1 MKRILSIDG
10 GGAMGIIPLTVLKE
24 IEAHMRKP
32 ICELFDL
39 ITGTSIGAA
48 IGGVL
53 STGTISC
60 EKLHATMIL
69 DFGKIFK
76 RRLRFPIFQPKYK
89 TSNIRAAL
97 DSYIK
102 GMKMYKCKTKFFCTS
117 INYIDGRNHFFKSW
131 EDKDGQLDLTT
142 AIIRSGSAPLFFGK
156 SVDKANRE
164 VWIDGGTGN
173 MNDPTMQAYIEA
185 CRQGWFPNEE
195 VFILSLGCGQSFKG
209 VPYKKCRKFNNIQE
223 VSFFMNIMDG
233 GLARAQI
240 SKTQEIWL
248 QTLADANKNFYYQ
261 RVQEYALP
269 KRINKLDGIKYIPE
283 YLKIG
288 KKLAEEIKYPFMWG
302 QM

>member
-10 GGAMGIIPLTVLKE
+10 GGAMGVIPLTVLKN

-53 STGTISC
+53 STGTVSC
-60 EKLHATMIL
+60 EKLHATML
-69 DFGKIFK
+69 TDFRKIFK
-76 RRLRFPIFQPKYK
+76 KRLRFPIFQPIYK
-89 TSNIRAAL
+89 TSSVRDSL

-102 GMKMYKCKTKFFCTS
+102 GVKMNQCFTKFFCTS
-117 INYIDGRNHFFKSW
+117 IDYIDGRNHFFKSW
-131 EDKDGQLDLTT
+131 ESKDGQLELTT
-142 AIIRSGSAPLFFGK
+142 AIIRSVSAPLFFGK
-156 SVDKANRE
+156 SVDKINRE
-164 VWIDGGTGN
+164 VWIDGGCGD

-185 CRQGWFPNEE
+185 CRQGWLPNEE
-195 VFILSLGCGQSFKG
+195 VYVLSLGCGQSFKG
-209 VPYKKCRKFNNIQE
+209 VSFKKCSKFNNIQE

-240 SKTQEIWL
+240 SRTQETWL
-248 QTLADANKNFYYQ
+248 RSLADANPNFIYQ

-269 KRINKLDGIKYIPE
+269 KKINKLDGIKYIPE

-288 KKLAEEIKYPFMWG
+288 EQLTEQIKYPFLWG
-302 QM
+302 HI